1 VRHDHEVMH
10 VAKSFRFAR
19 RTGLSVDRR
28 PSVAD
33 DTAPLRRGRVN
44 RPLIAALHGV
54 GSSARDMAAALAPL
68 ERVAEVVTLD
78 GGEPF
83 DGGGQGRQWFSIAGV
98 TDADRPRRV
107 ANALPALLERLD
119 RLARSRDMRR
129 EELVLLGFSQGA
141 MMALAMVAQ
150 QFHPGRAV
158 AIAGR
163 LAVPVLPAAGRPA
176 SLLLVHDLSD
186 PVAPP
191 SMSRDAAD
199 RLGAASHHVRLV
211 HTEGIGHG
219 IGRATLGVIAEW
231 LAATASARAAST
243 STEG

>member
-1 VRHDHEVMH
+1 V
-10 VAKSFRFAR
+10 S
-19 RTGLSVDRR
+19 
-28 PSVAD
+28 
-33 DTAPLRRGRVN
+33 

-68 ERVAEVVTLD
+68 ERAAEVVTLD

-83 DGGGQGRQWFSIAGV
+83 DGAGQGRQWFSIAGV

-107 ANALPALLERLD
+107 ARTLPALLDRLD

-129 EELVLLGFSQGA
+129 EDLVLLGFSQGA
-141 MMALAMVAQ
+141 MMVLAMVAQ
-150 QFHPGRAV
+150 HLHPGRAV

-163 LAVPVLPAAGRPA
+163 LAVPVLSAADRPA

-186 PVAPP
+186 PIAPP

-199 RLGAASHHVRLV
+199 RLGAAGHHVKLV
-211 HTEGIGHG
+211 HTKGIGHG
-219 IGRATLGVIAEW
+219 IGPAALAVIAEW
-231 LAATASARAAST
+231 LAASASPRAVST